1 MGELKFTVEC
11 EMKDRWVPHFLAML
25 KYMQFLGGIG
35 SSRRVSFYSDGDGD
49 FRPKF
54 TWDKSLSSNVEP
66 VKEENG
72 NRTYD
77 AG

>member
-1 MGELKFTVEC
+1 MKFIIEC

-25 KYMQFLGGIG
+25 RYMQQLGSRG
-35 SSRRVSFYSDGDGD
+35 SSRIVSLYADGDGD

-54 TWDKSLSSNVEP
+54 QWKGTLSAEAKP
-66 VKEENG
+66 VKDDGG